1 MHSFRIAAMLAG
13 IATGSVWPTAAL
25 AHASSQSFVAL
36 LPTGPYRL
44 VGVVIVGV
52 SISLLALLPPSAAS
66 RPDGPRSGWPGAP
79 PGVRMVVSLLS
90 ALLLV
95 WLISAGFLGS
105 RDPLENGLVLAF
117 WVVFWMALVIGQGLF
132 GNLWGWL
139 SPFNGIG
146 RLFER
151 GFGWRGF
158 LRLPGWL
165 GAWPAVFLLLGFSGF
180 TLADPAPDD
189 PARLAGLLICYGI
202 FTLAGMG
209 LFGAR
214 SWLARVE
221 FFTVLMRQ
229 FVRLA
234 PLVGQGRFWR
244 LDWPAAALC
253 RPRKLL
259 PGLSVFCVVLLGTGS
274 FDGFNETF
282 FWLDL
287 IGVNPLAFPGR
298 SAVIVPVLAGLVGA
312 NILLLVLFTCLLL
325 LGDRLAGARRSG
337 AELLMVFA
345 PTLLPIALGYHIAHY
360 LPSLLVD
367 GQYALLALNDPLSLG
382 QDWLG
387 LAGYHVT
394 TGFFNNRDTM
404 NFIWLAQAAGIVFG
418 HVLAVIVADRRAVR
432 LYQGRRA
439 VWLAQAPLALFMI
452 GYTWLGLWLLAAPKG
467 G

>member
-1 MHSFRIAAMLAG
+1 MSRAGLFIMLVIG
-13 IATGSVWPTAAL
+13 CLPGPVL

-44 VGVVIVGV
+44 VGVVIVGL
-52 SISLLALLPPSAAS
+52 SIALLALLPPRTAS
-66 RPDGPRSGWPGAP
+66 RTGGLRPGWPGAP
-79 PGVRMVVSLLS
+79 PALRMLVSLLS

-117 WVVFWMALVIGQGLF
+117 WVVFWMALVMGQGLV

-139 SPFNGIG
+139 SPFYGIG
-146 RLFER
+146 RLCDR
-151 GFGWRGF
+151 SFGWRAP

-165 GAWPAVFLLLGFSGF
+165 GAWPAVALLLGFSGF

-189 PARLAGLLICYGI
+189 PARLAGLLIVYSL

-209 LFGAR
+209 LFGVR

-221 FFTVLMRQ
+221 VFTVLMRQ

-234 PLVGQGRFWR
+234 PVAGQGRRWHMR
-244 LDWPAAALC
+244 WPGAGLC

-282 FWLDL
+282 FWLDF

-298 SAVIVPVLAGLVGA
+298 SAVIVPVLAGLVAA
-312 NILLLVLFTCLLL
+312 NSLLLALFSCLLL
-325 LGDRLAGARRSG
+325 LGDRLVGARRSSR
-337 AELLMVFA
+337 ELLAVFA

-367 GQYALLALNDPLSLG
+367 GQYALLALNDPFSLG
-382 QDWLG
+382 QNWLG

-404 NFIWLAQAAGIVFG
+404 NIIWLAQAAGIVFG

-432 LYQGRRA
+432 LYEGRQA
-439 VWLAQAPLALFMI
+439 VWLAQAPLALFMV

>member
-1 MHSFRIAAMLAG
+1 MHRFSSVFMLAV
-13 IATGSVWPTAAL
+13 IIWPQVAF

-44 VGVVIVGV
+44 VGVIIVGL
-52 SISLLALLPPSAAS
+52 SIALLALLPPKAVI
-66 RPDGPRSGWPGAP
+66 RPAGPRPGWPGAP
-79 PGVRMVVSLLS
+79 PAMRRAVSLLS

-117 WVVFWMALVIGQGLF
+117 WVVFWMALVMGQGLF
-132 GNLWGWL
+132 GNFWGWL
-139 SPFNGIG
+139 SPFYGIG
-146 RLFER
+146 LFDR
-151 GFGWRGF
+151 SFGWRGI
-158 LRLPGWL
+158 LRLPAWL
-165 GAWPAVFLLLGFSGF
+165 GAWPAVILLLCFSGF

-189 PARLAGLLICYGI
+189 PARLAGLLLCYGV

-209 LFGAR
+209 LFGVR
-214 SWLARVE
+214 CWLARVE
-221 FFTVLMRQ
+221 FFTLLMRQ
-229 FVRLA
+229 FGQLA
-234 PLVGQGRFWR
+234 PLAGRGRRWR
-244 LDWPAAALC
+244 LGWPAAALC

-298 SAVIVPVLAGLVGA
+298 SAVIVPVLAGLVAA
-312 NILLLVLFTCLLL
+312 NILLLVLFTGLLV
-325 LGDRLAGARRSG
+325 LGDWLAGARRSA

-345 PTLLPIALGYHIAHY
+345 PSLLPIALGYHIAHY

-367 GQYALLALNDPLSLG
+367 GQYALLALNDPLSRG